1 MVEAIVAFVLL
12 MTGEVIVQKLL
23 NRKQKKEFGR

>member
-1 MVEAIVAFVLL
+1 MVEAIIAFVLL